1 MGKASRDK
9 GAGFERE
16 CVNRAKEFHL
26 GARRTAY
33 SGAMEW
39 EKGDVLITPTY
50 APDAPVWDF
59 ECKRREKLPALIGAL
74 GDHKG
79 LILRQDRG
87 ERLVLIRFDDLLE
100 LLQ

>member
-9 GAGFERE
+9 GSRFERE
-16 CVNRAKEFHL
+16 CVNAAKAKHL
-26 GARRTAY
+26 DARRTAY

-50 APDAPVWDF
+50 EPDAPVWDF
-59 ECKRREKLPALIGAL
+59 ECKRRAKLPALIAAL

-79 LILRQDRG
+79 LIIKQDRG
-87 ERLVLIRFDDLLE
+87 ETLVLVRFDDLLD